1 MIGNLKKY
9 LLTLS
14 IIFLLFLSFTAGANE
29 NQMVLTH
36 LTTDDGLSQNTVV
49 AVHKDKK
56 GLLWF
61 GTWDGLNKYDGYRF
75 TVFKSNQNPDDENSL
90 LQTRVDWIREDKFG
104 FLWVKTY
111 DDLLYRFDP
120 SKEYF
125 LRVSGKTSTGY
136 EKINDVWVLE
146 NGEVWCSLQ
155 KGGFYK
161 ILTDNLDK
169 SLTIINSTKTS
180 TIKSKGKINQVL
192 LDAAGNTWILAQDG
206 LVRQIKGESTP
217 SPVFKENS
225 EKSNITSFVS
235 YLETSKK
242 IFFGTDKG
250 DLWIYE
256 KADKFFRK
264 IDTDFKTGIYY
275 LQLLSDKRVF
285 VGSKDKGFMLYNQ
298 ASDKSDYYNKNKYPQ
313 MKSNNIFG
321 AFSDDSGNVWLSL
334 DIPGVLLFNSDSGSF
349 SYLLQSTPNINRSLS
364 PEARFFVFKDIH
376 GTFWVHTREGS
387 LFTYNKKNNSL
398 EWFYNKPG
406 SPDCIFRSNI
416 QVAYSDREGV
426 LWVCS
431 GNQGIYKCVRRNNE
445 FNFTSMEPWIKNGT
459 PDIRSLF
466 MDPAGN
472 IWVSSKAGELRL
484 FDKNMKS
491 LGVLCRDGALRSSGD
506 YYISVYKILMDSKK
520 RIWLATKGQG
530 LIMLKPKKPDFNSFE
545 ISFFTKNSSDPYSI
559 SNNKLY
565 DIFEDGKG
573 RIWIASYDG
582 GLILLD
588 ETGEK
593 FRFLH
598 SGNKMKQYPF
608 EAFSRVRCIEADK
621 KGNIWIGT
629 TNGLL
634 AFRND
639 FRNVEDL
646 KFVNFGSRLQ
656 HDDEIFKSDIYDI
669 ICDSRGWLW
678 MGTFGRGLLAC
689 KKPDINKTPDLVYYN
704 QKNGFHT
711 DIVLSLTEDRN
722 KNIWLTSENTIARF
736 DPIKGNRDLFNSFNG
751 LESVGFLESSVF
763 NTKDGKFLFG
773 NASGF
778 YYFDPLSVKLNGF
791 KPGVIFTRLQ
801 LFGRNVQIGVKGS
814 PLKTQLDDC
823 KVLKLN
829 HRQKTFNIEFAAL
842 DFQTPENIQYEY
854 RLDGYEEEWNIAS
867 KQRIATYTGLPKGK
881 YRLLVKSTNSDGL
894 WSDNIKSLDIEILP
908 SFWQTGWAYLIY
920 VILGLLLIAAGIYM
934 LSFYLNLK
942 NKVILDQKMTDLKL
956 RFFTDISHELRTPLT
971 LISSPVE
978 NIINNEDV
986 SEPVRNQ
993 LQVVHKNT
1001 ERMIRLLNQIL
1012 DFRKLQY
1019 NNLRLRIEETLL
1031 ADCVRKSCSHFDEIA
1046 REQNIDFKIIDESG
1060 GVLVWLDQNALDT
1073 IIFNLVSNSFKFT
1086 PGGKSVI
1093 INILVTDN
1101 EAIVRVT
1108 DEGIGMSKSLQSRI
1122 FERFFSVDESFDA
1135 SKRSTGI
1142 GLSLVKELVTLHG
1155 ATINVNSNSG
1165 EGTAFEVRFKL
1176 GAGHFGDNVDFIIDD
1191 SASGTF
1197 TIIDAIETGEKN
1209 ADGPNILSEDSQMV
1223 LILEDNKDLCDFL
1236 RTVLGRK
1243 FRVAETSD
1251 GTKAWEMTQSL
1262 MPDFILTDLMLTGM
1276 TGKEFIKLVKNDDR
1290 TCHIPVV
1297 VLTAVANLETK
1308 LECLDMGADDYITKP
1323 FSAAFLEARIHNM
1336 LEQRNRMQT
1345 YYRDNLLVSP
1355 DNFEIN
1361 VPMPKAH
1368 KRDDEFMERL
1378 MSVMESNIS
1387 NGNFTVDQLCTLAG
1401 YGRTVFFNKLKS
1413 LTGLS
1418 PNEYIREVRIKRAA
1432 QLLEVGEYTISQ
1444 ITYMVGMNDSRYFS
1458 KCFKQKYNMTPTEYR
1473 DKYHLA

>member
-1 MIGNLKKY
+1 MINNFRKY
-9 LLTLS
+9 FLPFSIVLLL
-14 IIFLLFLSFTAGANE
+14 IISFDTAAFE

-49 AVHKDKK
+49 SVHKDKK

-75 TVFKSNQNPDDENSL
+75 TVYKSNQNPDDENSL
-90 LQTRVDWIREDKFG
+90 LQTRVDWIKEDKFG

-125 LRVSGKTSTGY
+125 LRVSGRTSTGY
-136 EKINDVWVLE
+136 EKINDVWILD

-155 KGGFYK
+155 KGGYYK
-161 ILTDNLDK
+161 ILTNSGNK
-169 SLTIINSTKTS
+169 SLTIKNSIKIPAFKKPGNINH
-180 TIKSKGKINQVL
+180 IF
-192 LDAAGNTWILAQDG
+192 LDDAGNTWILAQQG
-206 LVRQIKGESTP
+206 LARQIKGNSIP
-217 SPVFKENS
+217 SPVFKEIS
-225 EKSNITSFVS
+225 EKSEQINFVS
-235 YLETSKK
+235 YLETSKNL
-242 IFFGTDKG
+242 FFGTTNG
-250 DLWIYE
+250 DLWVYD
-256 KADKFFRK
+256 KRDKFFKK
-264 IDTDFKTGIYY
+264 IETDFKTGIYY
-275 LQLLSDKRVF
+275 LQVLSDRRIF
-285 VGSKDKGFMLYNQ
+285 VGSRDNGFMVIELT
-298 ASDKSDYYNKNKYPQ
+298 ADKSEYYSKEAYPQ
-313 MKSNNIFG
+313 MKSNKIFG
-321 AFSDDSGNVWLSL
+321 AFSDDSGNVWISL
-334 DIPGVLLFNSDSGSF
+334 DIPGVLLFNSQSKSF
-349 SYLLQSTPNINRSLS
+349 SYLLQSSPNTNRSLS

-398 EWFYNKPG
+398 DWFHNKPG
-406 SPDCIFRSNI
+406 SSDCIFRSNI

-431 GNQGIYKCVRRNNE
+431 GNQGVYKCVKRNNE
-445 FNFTSMEPWIKNGT
+445 FNYTSMEPWVKNGT

-466 MDPAGN
+466 VDPAGN

-491 LGVLCRDGALRSSGD
+491 MGVLCHDGVLRSSGD
-506 YYISVYKILMDSKK
+506 NFLSVYKILMDSRK
-520 RIWLATKGQG
+520 RVWLATKGQG
-530 LIMLKPKKPDFNSFE
+530 LIMLKPKNSNFNSFD
-545 ISFFTKNSSDPYSI
+545 ITFFVKNPTDPYSI

-565 DIFEDGKG
+565 DILEDGKG
-573 RIWIASYDG
+573 RIWVASYDG
-582 GLILLD
+582 GLNLLE
-588 ETGEK
+588 ETGGK
-593 FRFLH
+593 IRFLH
-598 SGNKMKQYPF
+598 SGNKMKKYPF
-608 EAFSRVRCIEADK
+608 ETFSRVRCLVADK
-621 KGNIWIGT
+621 KGNIWVGT

-639 FRNVEDL
+639 FNNVEDIN
-646 KFVNFGSRLQ
+646 FISFGSRMH

-689 KKPDINKTPDLVYYN
+689 KNPDINKTPELIYYN

-711 DIVLSLTEDRN
+711 DIVLSLVEDRN
-722 KNIWLTSENTIARF
+722 RNIWLTSENTIARF
-736 DPIKGNRDLFNSFNG
+736 DPVKGNRDLFNSFNG

-763 NTKDGKFLFG
+763 NTDDGKLLFG

-778 YYFDPLSVKLNGF
+778 YFFDPLSIKLNGF
-791 KPGVIFTRLQ
+791 KPGVVFTRLQ

-814 PLKTQLDDC
+814 PLKTQLEDC

-829 HRQKTFNIEFAAL
+829 HKQKTFNIEFAAL
-842 DFQTPENIQYEY
+842 DFQTPENVQYEY

-894 WSDNIKSLDIEILP
+894 WSDNIKSLDIEIMP
-908 SFWQTGWAYLIY
+908 SFWQTGWAYLMY
-920 VILGLLLIAAGIYM
+920 VLLGLLLIAAGIYM
-934 LSFYLNLK
+934 LLFYLNLK
-942 NKVILDQKMTDLKL
+942 NKVVIEQKMTDLKL

-986 SEPVRNQ
+986 SQPVRHQ
-993 LQVVHKNT
+993 LQIVQKNT
-1001 ERMIRLLNQIL
+1001 ERMTRLLNQIL

-1031 ADCVRKSCSHFDEIA
+1031 VDCVRKSCSHFDEIA
-1046 REQNIDFKIIDESG
+1046 REQNIDFRIVDDSN

-1086 PGGKSVI
+1086 PEGKSI
-1093 INILVTDN
+1093 IIYISVLNN
-1101 EAIVRVT
+1101 EAIVRVE
-1108 DEGIGMSKSLQSRI
+1108 DQGIGISKSLQSRI
-1122 FERFFSVDESFDA
+1122 FERFFTLDESYEA

-1155 ATINVNSNSG
+1155 ATINVTSAPG
-1165 EGTAFEVRFKL
+1165 EGTRFEVRFKL
-1176 GAGHFGDNVDFIIDD
+1176 GAGHFGDNVDYIIDD
-1191 SASGTF
+1191 SASSSF
-1197 TIIDAIETGEKN
+1197 LISDSNEQGELN
-1209 ADGPNILSEDSQMV
+1209 TEQNLLSDDTQMV

-1236 RTVLGRK
+1236 RTVLSKK

-1251 GTKAWEMTQSL
+1251 AVKAWEMTQSL
-1262 MPDFILTDLMLTGM
+1262 MPDFILTDLMLSGM

-1323 FSAAFLEARIHNM
+1323 FSATFLEARIHNM
-1336 LEQRNRMQT
+1336 LEQKKRMQT
-1345 YYRDNLLVSP
+1345 YYRDNLLVSQ
-1355 DNFEIN
+1355 DKVEIN

-1368 KRDDEFMERL
+1368 KRDDEFMDRL

-1387 NGNFTVDQLCTLAG
+1387 NGSFTVDQLCTLAG

-1473 DKYHLA
+1473 DKYHLL